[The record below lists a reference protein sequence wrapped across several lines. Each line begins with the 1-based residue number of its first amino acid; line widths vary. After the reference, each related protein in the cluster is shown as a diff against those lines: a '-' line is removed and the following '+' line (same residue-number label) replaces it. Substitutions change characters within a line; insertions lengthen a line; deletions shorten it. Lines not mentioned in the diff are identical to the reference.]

1 MQHFAD
7 VLLPLALGK
16 PYTYAVSSEDYTVL
30 APGFRV
36 AVSFGKSKVYS
47 AVVVKLH
54 HQAPQRYTPKY
65 IELILDESPSVTS
78 KQLEFWYW
86 LSDYYQSKL
95 GDILRAA
102 LPATFLLESETI
114 VIKKDI
120 SGAEKS
126 TLTDDAFLVYEALE
140 VKALSIKEIIEIL
153 GKKSVLGLLQDLF
166 SKGVVD
172 IHQKLSEKYK
182 PKLIK
187 YVRFSQTILET
198 HKLEEIFEAL
208 KNAPKQ
214 KQLLM
219 GVFDQ
224 NPKGDKWKKSKE
236 LLDKSNST
244 LASLRTL
251 INKGIMEEHS
261 FRKDRSLYD
270 FKKQDEIRTL
280 SDAQQK
286 ALNEINNTFEVKSV
300 VLFQG
305 ITGSG
310 KTEVYLELIA
320 QAIAKGK
327 QVLYLL
333 PEISLTPQIVQRLQ
347 ARFGSEVTV
356 YHSKFNVHERTE
368 VWNNILGNNPNAK
381 IIVGT
386 RSALFLPF
394 HQLGLVIV
402 DEEHELSYKQ
412 SDPSPR
418 YHARDSAVVLAGMHQ
433 AKVILGSATPA
444 LESSFN
450 RLSGKYGW
458 VQLVERYGKVA
469 LPEIHTI
476 DLKSA
481 YKKKE
486 IKGGFSQTLIK
497 EMGQTLTMGKQIIL
511 FQNQRGYAPIMDCM
525 DCGHMPECH
534 QCDVTLTY
542 HQYSDQ
548 LKCHYCGYQIAVPE
562 KCHACGLSNLSTKG
576 MGTQQI
582 QEQVATLFPDAKVA
596 RMDWD
601 TTRGKWAFDK
611 LIHSFAAQE
620 VNILVGTQMIIKGLD
635 FQNVHLVGVL
645 NADHLMNFPDFRAY
659 ERTYQMLSQVAGR
672 AGRKALR
679 GKVLIQTYQP
689 HHPII
694 QQVIDGNY
702 DQMLNHQ
709 LKDRKEYHYPPFNR
723 LIRMVVNH
731 SDMETVKKASQWIVN
746 VLLQSDYAQIL
757 GPVFPPI
764 ARVRNRYRM
773 QILVKIE
780 GFQSRNR
787 VKKLIRKTLD
797 RFESIAIFR
806 SCRVNLDVDP
816 Y

>member
-1 MQHFAD
+1 M
-7 VLLPLALGK
+7 
-16 PYTYAVSSEDYTVL
+16 
-30 APGFRV
+30 
-36 AVSFGKSKVYS
+36 
-47 AVVVKLH
+47 
-54 HQAPQRYTPKY
+54 
-65 IELILDESPSVTS
+65 
-78 KQLEFWYW
+78 
-86 LSDYYQSKL
+86 
-95 GDILRAA
+95 
-102 LPATFLLESETI
+102 
-114 VIKKDI
+114 
-120 SGAEKS
+120 
-126 TLTDDAFLVYEALE
+126 
-140 VKALSIKEIIEIL
+140 
-153 GKKSVLGLLQDLF
+153 
-166 SKGVVD
+166 
-172 IHQKLSEKYK
+172 
-182 PKLIK
+182 
-187 YVRFSQTILET
+187 
-198 HKLEEIFEAL
+198 
-208 KNAPKQ
+208 
-214 KQLLM
+214 
-219 GVFDQ
+219 
-224 NPKGDKWKKSKE
+224 
-236 LLDKSNST
+236 
-244 LASLRTL
+244 
-251 INKGIMEEHS
+251 
-261 FRKDRSLYD
+261 
-270 FKKQDEIRTL
+270 
-280 SDAQQK
+280 
-286 ALNEINNTFEVKSV
+286 
-300 VLFQG
+300 
-305 ITGSG
+305 
-310 KTEVYLELIA
+310 
-320 QAIAKGK
+320 
-327 QVLYLL
+327 
-333 PEISLTPQIVQRLQ
+333 
-347 ARFGSEVTV
+347 
-356 YHSKFNVHERTE
+356 
-368 VWNNILGNNPNAK
+368 
-381 IIVGT
+381 
-386 RSALFLPF
+386 
-394 HQLGLVIV
+394 
-402 DEEHELSYKQ
+402 
-412 SDPSPR
+412 
-418 YHARDSAVVLAGMHQ
+418 
-433 AKVILGSATPA
+433 
-444 LESSFN
+444 
-450 RLSGKYGW
+450 
-458 VQLVERYGKVA
+458 
-469 LPEIHTI
+469 
-476 DLKSA
+476 
-481 YKKKE
+481 
-486 IKGGFSQTLIK
+486 KGGFSQTLIK

-780 GFQSRNR
+780 NFQSRNQ